1 MLILCNNNNNNNEE
15 LFLLCSCAAYP
26 AILAI
31 ILTRL
36 KLTAGFQ
43 QHLVRF
49 HYFSSLSKRLGQML
63 YLHDTQNRLNHLP
76 LESFFFTCLETLLL
90 SAILKI
96 FAQWAVL
103 HRLCMGGVTAPVGRS
118 HHAHKRGGVVT
129 PANRFFIF
137 GAKRLCGW
145 RKPRPQTHVFS
156 FLTFCLFFLRFI
168 PKESP
173 PHL

>member
-1 MLILCNNNNNNNEE
+1 MRLVLILCNNNNNNNEE

-76 LESFFFTCLETLLL
+76 LESFFTCLETLLL

-118 HHAHKRGGVVT
+118 HHAHKRGRCCHT
-129 PANRFFIF
+129 
-137 GAKRLCGW
+137 C
-145 RKPRPQTHVFS
+145 KPL
-156 FLTFCLFFLRFI
+156 FLFLAPKGCVGGGNHAHKPTCLV
-168 PKESP
+168 S
-173 PHL
+173 